1 MFISILSLIVV
12 ILLVFLFFK
21 ITHII
26 WKAVLF
32 TLLILLLVFGI
43 TGYIVYKDIQ
53 NTINEEKLIII
64 SNENKVLTGI
74 TFSDSLDEKQYLTT
88 EQLNEYS
95 EYLELEELDVLLSDN
110 YILIQLDL
118 SDFNEI
124 NDTEY
129 MNNTFTK
136 EEIFEMMLAENP
148 SEFIDSASKLSEEID
163 LDQTITENE
172 MIEYKMS
179 ISGLLFKDIL
189 MSPDKGIFDQINIYP
204 ERITIKLIKETP
216 FIFNSIKNK
225 ISEVN

>member
-1 MFISILSLIVV
+1 MLISIATLFGIFLI
-12 ILLVFLFFK
+12 FLIFFK

-26 WKAVLF
+26 WKTILF
-32 TLLILLLVFGI
+32 ASILILLILGI
-43 TGYIVYKDIQ
+43 TGYLVYIDVQ
-53 NTINEEKLIII
+53 NTIVEEKLIII
-64 SNENKVLTGI
+64 SNENEVLTGI
-74 TFSDSLDEKQYLTT
+74 TFSSSLDEKQYLMMD
-88 EQLNEYS
+88 QLTAFS
-95 EYLELEELDVLLSDN
+95 EYLEVGDLDSILSDN
-110 YILIQLDL
+110 HILIQLDL
-118 SDFNEI
+118 SDYNEI

-136 EEIFEMMLAENP
+136 EEIFEMILAKNP
-148 SEFIDSASKLSEEID
+148 SEFLNSASKLSEEIN

-204 ERITIKLIKETP
+204 ERITIKLIKEMP
-216 FIFNSIKNK
+216 IILNSIKKK